1 MGLREIPPW
10 YCHYQDESNLKD
22 NSRVC
27 NRCDEIISDS
37 SHSCFISSY
46 QSLYCKSGEVKYSP
60 TLQPKSFKP
69 LEYIPTRRAMPFT
82 WGGTFSDTMR
92 IFGLVVLL
100 CSSNAVAAA
109 NTDEDD
115 GNCATECGLST
126 LLLVIFPLRY

>member
-1 MGLREIPPW
+1 MKS
-10 YCHYQDESNLKD
+10 YQILL
-22 NSRVC
+22 
-27 NRCDEIISDS
+27 I
-37 SHSCFISSY
+37 HSSY
-46 QSLYCKSGEVKYSP
+46 RHINHLLQKRQRKYSP